1 MRSLQQLLKVFCSL
15 LHPLAHPLPLL
26 YNIKQRTQPFFTSS
40 CKNERPITMI
50 RNFDDFCRELQSCG
64 FSMGGGNAKGIF
76 ALIDFDWQ
84 TQSPADTPVRW
95 HTGDPETDP
104 WEWRM
109 RVLEER
115 SDVAY
120 AKVFF
125 KTSGFITREWYP
137 HFLAVRRGSEA
148 LQDAY
153 EDGRISRAAKRIYDI
168 VSEGPIA
175 LHEIKTLGGFGRDD
189 KSAFDRALIELQ
201 MGMYITMTG
210 RRQKKNKYGIEYG
223 WNSTVFATVEDFWA
237 ERGCALPENDAADS
251 YEKIRRQ
258 VCLLNPAAD
267 KKTVR
272 KFITGR

>member
-1 MRSLQQLLKVFCSL
+1 
-15 LHPLAHPLPLL
+15 
-26 YNIKQRTQPFFTSS
+26 
-40 CKNERPITMI
+40 MI
-50 RNFDDFCRELQSCG
+50 RNFEDFCRELQNCG

-84 TQSPADTPVRW
+84 TQSIINTPVKW

-115 SDVAY
+115 DDIAY
-120 AKVFF
+120 AKLFF

-137 HFLAVRRGSEA
+137 YFYAVRRGGET

-153 EDGRISRAAKRIYDI
+153 EDGKISRAAKRIYDI
-168 VSEGPIA
+168 ISEGSVA
-175 LHEIKTLGGFGRDD
+175 LHEIKALGGFRKDD
-189 KSAFDRALIELQ
+189 KSQFDRAMIELQ

-210 RRQKKNKYGIEYG
+210 RRQKKNKYGLEYG

-237 ERGCALPENDAADS
+237 ERGYEIPDADRQES
-251 YEKIRRQ
+251 YEKIHQ
-258 VCLLNPAAD
+258 QILLLNPLAD
-267 KKTVR
+267 EKTIR
-272 KFITGR
+272 KFIAGK